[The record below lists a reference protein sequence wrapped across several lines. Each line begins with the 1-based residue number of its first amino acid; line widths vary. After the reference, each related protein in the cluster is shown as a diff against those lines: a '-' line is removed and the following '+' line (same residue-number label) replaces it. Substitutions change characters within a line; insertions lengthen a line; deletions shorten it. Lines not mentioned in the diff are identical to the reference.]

1 MTKKIALL
9 DSAIA
14 KFIDKIEVPHL
25 LELGGLA
32 ALTWMYYN
40 WEKSTLF
47 GPDHPPLDALKLAV
61 PQALIDFM
69 LLKTRTEVGVGL
81 AVGHIAGRGFLEL
94 VESGIGVY
102 QPTKKAVLP

>member
-9 DSAIA
+9 DSAVA
-14 KFIDKIEVPHL
+14 KFIDKVTIPNL

-40 WEKSTLF
+40 WEKTTLV
-47 GPDHPPLDALKLAV
+47 GPDFPPLEALKIAV
-61 PQALIDFM
+61 PQALIDFL
-69 LLKTRTEVGVGL
+69 LLKTRTEVGVGA

-94 VESGIGVY
+94 LESGIGLY